1 MSYRELILQK
11 LCASYN
17 EHERD
22 IVSIRL
28 STVFKDLYNFKTM
41 SSQKMEKLKDL
52 NDTISKMVEDGEIE
66 ASFDSETGCYKT
78 VSITKHNLRAVS
90 GKFGVLKEDYIK
102 SISNLVDTILL
113 TASPSVQKFLLNEKT
128 THYKKLL
135 SWFKY
140 DSLTTSEE
148 LHKMEIFLHG
158 CVMLENSK
166 NEIFLRVASET
177 MFKGMG
183 SKVFES
189 KYKTYVYQVLLPEE
203 YNDYLLA
210 KSGETGE
217 KGNKNLVDIEKEMLG
232 KLHILKAPD
241 ALLIKGFG
249 TILFHDGTELALHS
263 SSSEDFYSFGQ
274 HIVDSIFHIKCK
286 KIITIENLTTFHEC
300 PYHEDAMMIYTGGFA
315 GKIVVD
321 ALKKIN
327 VSSIYHSGDLDAY
340 GFRIVKN
347 LSEKTGFIVH
357 PYHMNIDTYEKYKE
371 SAIPMTKDNAVLFSK
386 MLEDD
391 FYSEDDKSLF
401 KTLLHDGKT
410 LEQEALSA

>member
-1 MSYRELILQK
+1 MHPAPFGYEELMSYRETIFQK
-11 LCASYN
+11 LCMSYN
-17 EHERD
+17 DNERD

-41 SSQKMEKLKDL
+41 SSQKMEKLNDL
-52 NDTISKMVEDGEIE
+52 NSAISKMIEDGEIE
-66 ASFDSETGCYKT
+66 ASFDNETGCYKT
-78 VSITKHNLRAVS
+78 VSVTKNNLHAVS

-102 SISNLVDTILL
+102 SIDKLIDTILL
-113 TASPSVQKFLLNEKT
+113 TASPSVQKFLLNEKV

-140 DSLTTSEE
+140 DPMTTSEE
-148 LHKMEIFLHG
+148 LHKMEVFLCG
-158 CVMLENSK
+158 CVMLENSQ

-210 KSGETGE
+210 KSGETEE
-217 KGNKNLVDIEKEMLG
+217 KGNTNLVDIEKEMLG

-241 ALLIKGFG
+241 ALFIKGFG
-249 TILFHDGTELALHS
+249 TIIFYDGTEISLHS
-263 SSSEDFYSFGQ
+263 SSPEDFYSFGQ
-274 HIVDSIFHIKCK
+274 HIVDSISHIKCK
-286 KIITIENLTTFHEC
+286 KVITIENLTTFHEC
-300 PYHEDAMMIYTGGFA
+300 PYHEDAVMIYTGGFA

-321 ALKKIN
+321 TLKKIN

-340 GFRIVKN
+340 GFYIVKN
-347 LSEKTGFIVH
+347 LSEKTRLIVH
-357 PYHMNIDTYEKYKE
+357 PYHMNINTY
-371 SAIPMTKDNAVLFSK
+371 
-386 MLEDD
+386 
-391 FYSEDDKSLF
+391 
-401 KTLLHDGKT
+401 
-410 LEQEALSA
+410 